1 MYWVGHI
8 ATLVSIFAIF
18 AALIIAYLIRSAN
31 PDQWHPISLPWQLWL
46 STGLLAACSGAIEMA
61 RRALRLYSLEGYSV
75 WLVRTAWLAAF
86 FLISQIL
93 CWRIMAA
100 SIPSGDQNGGLFYIL
115 TGSHAVHIVGGIA
128 VLGYLIYRLARPW
141 DNDVEIRREAIT
153 FMLATYWHF
162 MLLIW
167 LAIYGVFALRS

>member
-18 AALIIAYLIRSAN
+18 AALIIAYLVRSAN
-31 PDQWHPISLPWQLWL
+31 PDQWHAIALPWQLWL
-46 STGLLAACSGAIEMA
+46 STGLLAACSLAIEMA
-61 RRALRLYSLEGYSV
+61 RRALRMYNIEAYSV
-75 WLVRTAWLAAF
+75 WLVRTAWLAGF

-100 SIPSGDQNGGLFYIL
+100 SIPAGDQNGGLFYIL
-115 TGSHAVHIVGGIA
+115 TGSHAVHILGGIA
-128 VLGYLIYRLARPW
+128 VLGYLLYRLARPW
-141 DNDVEIRREAIT
+141 DLDVEVRREAIT

>member
-18 AALIIAYLIRSAN
+18 AALIIAYVVRSGNA
-31 PDQWHPISLPWQLWL
+31 DQWHPIVLPGQLWL
-46 STGLLAACSGAIEMA
+46 STALLAACSGAVEMA
-61 RRALRLYSLEGYSV
+61 RRALRVYSIEGYSV
-75 WLVRTAWLAAF
+75 WLVRTSWLAGL

-100 SIPSGDQNGGLFYIL
+100 GIPAGDQNAGMFYIL
-115 TGSHAVHIVGGIA
+115 TGSHAVHILGGMT
-128 VLGYLIYRLARPW
+128 VLGYLLYRLARPW
-141 DNDVEIRREAIT
+141 DSDVEVRREAIT

-162 MLLIW
+162 MLVIW
-167 LAIYGVFALRS
+167 LAIYAVFALRS